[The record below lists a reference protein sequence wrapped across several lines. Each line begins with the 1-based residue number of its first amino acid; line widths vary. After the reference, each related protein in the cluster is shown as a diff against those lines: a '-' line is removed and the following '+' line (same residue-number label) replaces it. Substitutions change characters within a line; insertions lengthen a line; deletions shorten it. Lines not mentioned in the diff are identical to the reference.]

1 MFVRLGPLPQRRTRP
16 KPLLLRRKEA
26 RMPRRAK
33 PQPLMEQQLP
43 KVMELRAKRLARRK
57 TRRTPRSLPS
67 KRDSASVRKRR
78 PKRMSSSR
86 ILMTGARTS
95 SEICLSTGLSATRSC
110 VSRSSTSM

>member
-1 MFVRLGPLPQRRTRP
+1 MFVRLGPLPLPRTRP

-33 PQPLMEQQLP
+33 LQPLMERQLP
-43 KVMELRAKRLARRK
+43 QVMELRAKRLARRK

-67 KRDSASVRKRR
+67 KRDSANVKKRR

-86 ILMTGARTS
+86 ILMTGVRTNS
-95 SEICLSTGLSATRSC
+95 AICLSTGHSATRNC

>member
-1 MFVRLGPLPQRRTRP
+1 
-16 KPLLLRRKEA
+16 
-26 RMPRRAK
+26 MPRSPK
-33 PQPLMEQQLP
+33 LQPLMERQLP
-43 KVMELRAKRLARRK
+43 QVMGLKAKRLARRM

-67 KRDSASVRKRR
+67 KRDSASVKKKR

-95 SEICLSTGLSATRSC
+95 SAICLSTGLSAAQSC